1 MMSRQVLRYFSSLC
15 ILSVVGLFAVGCT
28 FEDPPALG
36 QIYSA
41 RDAVS
46 GAQKAG
52 ADERYPDEYAELEKR
67 YLETRGVF
75 YACQEDK
82 AGEMALALVADANA
96 LATKQPEAAMAPMPP
111 PNQCPV
117 ASLEGPTE
125 GRENELLTF
134 DASTSTDPDGD
145 ALQYKWDFG
154 DGTTSNFTFPIA
166 THRYTAP
173 GIYTVSLMVDD
184 GKCEEVLA
192 QQEVSVARAVSL
204 QGAVHFATNQ
214 ATLSAESQE
223 ILSPLRQEMQQ
234 LPNVV
239 AEISG
244 HTDST
249 GPVEFNRALSQR
261 RAGAVKQFFVDGG
274 VDPDRITI
282 IGLGESDPIAENT
295 TAEGRRDNR
304 RVDIVLKSP
313 PTQ

>member
-1 MMSRQVLRYFSSLC
+1 MMSRQVLRYLSSLC

-46 GAQKAG
+46 AAQKAG
-52 ADERYPDEYAELEKR
+52 AKERYPDEFAELEKR

-75 YACQEDK
+75 YACQEAR
-82 AGEMALALVADANA
+82 AGEMAQALMADANA
-96 LATKQPEAAMAPMPP
+96 LATKKPEVAMAPMPP

-117 ASLEGPTE
+117 ASLEGPTV

-134 DASTSTDPDGD
+134 DASASTDPDGD

-166 THRYTAP
+166 THRYIAP
-173 GIYTVSLMVDD
+173 GIYTVNLMVDD

-192 QQEVSVARAVSL
+192 QQQVSIARAVSL

-214 ATLSAESQE
+214 ATLTPESE
-223 ILSPLRQEMQQ
+223 NILRPLLQQMQQ
-234 LPNVV
+234 LPHVV
-239 AEISG
+239 GEISG

-249 GPVEFNRALSQR
+249 GPVEFNRALSKR
-261 RAGAVKQFFVDGG
+261 RADAVKQFFVDGG
-274 VDPDRITI
+274 IDPDRITI
-282 IGLGESDPIAENT
+282 VGLGESEPIADNT
-295 TAEGRRDNR
+295 TSGGRRENR
-304 RVDIVLKSP
+304 RVDIVLKAP

>member
-1 MMSRQVLRYFSSLC
+1 MSRQVLRYLSSLC
-15 ILSVVGLFAVGCT
+15 ILSVVGLFAGGCT

-36 QIYSA
+36 QISSA
-41 RDAVS
+41 RDAIYS
-46 GAQKAG
+46 AQQAG
-52 ADERYPDEYAELEKR
+52 ANERYPDEYAELEKR

-96 LATKQPEAAMAPMPP
+96 LATKQPEAAMAPTPP

-173 GIYTVSLMVDD
+173 GVYTVNLMVDD

-192 QQEVSVARAVSL
+192 QQQVSIARAVSM
-204 QGAVHFATNQ
+204 QGAVHFATDR
-214 ATLSAESQE
+214 ATLTPESE
-223 ILSPLRQEMQQ
+223 NILRPLRQQMQQ

-244 HTDST
+244 HTDAT
-249 GPVEFNRALSQR
+249 GPVEYNRDLSQR
-261 RAGAVKQFFVDGG
+261 RADAVKQFFVDGG
-274 VDPDRITI
+274 IDPDRVTI

-295 TAEGRRDNR
+295 TAEGRRENR
-304 RVDIVLKSP
+304 RVDIVLKAP

>member
-1 MMSRQVLRYFSSLC
+1 MMSRQVLRYLSSLC

-46 GAQKAG
+46 AAQKAG
-52 ADERYPDEYAELEKR
+52 AKERYPDEFAELEKR

-75 YACQEDK
+75 YACQDAK

-96 LATKQPEAAMAPMPP
+96 LATKQPEAAMAPTPP

-173 GIYTVSLMVDD
+173 GVYTVNLMVDD

-192 QQEVSVARAVSL
+192 QQQVSIARAVSM
-204 QGAVHFATNQ
+204 QGAIHFATDR
-214 ATLSAESQE
+214 ATLTPESE
-223 ILSPLRQEMQQ
+223 NILRPLRQQMQQ

-239 AEISG
+239 AEVSG
-244 HTDST
+244 HTDAT
-249 GPVEFNRALSQR
+249 GPVEYNRDLSQR
-261 RAGAVKQFFVDGG
+261 RADAVKQFFVDGG
-274 VDPDRITI
+274 IDPDRVTI
-282 IGLGESDPIAENT
+282 VGLGESDPVAENT
-295 TAEGRRDNR
+295 TAEGRRENR
-304 RVDIVLKSP
+304 RVDIVLKAP